1 MWSGN
6 LLGDNHQG
14 GQSSRSQLFGGQF
27 SLGVIFLGDN
37 YPGRKCVD
45 LVVIS
50 DRGMEETFAVLAEAL
65 ATITPGAMIRRGIYP
80 GCKCP
85 GQYSSRAIIRREII
99 RGAITQMIIVQ
110 GAIFLGDNYP
120 GSNNPGG
127 NHAGGNCLW
136 GNHPGCAIV
145 RGWQFSLGIII
156 IGDNF
161 PGGQ

>member
-1 MWSGN
+1 MQW
-6 LLGDNHQG
+6 QFTG
-14 GQSSRSQLFGGQF
+14 GKSSRGAIIQESIVRGA
-27 SLGVIFLGDN
+27 IFLGDN
-37 YPGRKCVD
+37 YPERKCVD

-85 GQYSSRAIIRREII
+85 GQYSSTAIIRREII
-99 RGAITQMIIVQ
+99 RGAITQVVIVQ
-110 GAIFLGDNYP
+110 GAIFLGVNYP

-127 NHAGGNCLW
+127 NHPGGNCLW
-136 GNHPGCAIV
+136 GSHPGCAIV

>member
-1 MWSGN
+1 
-6 LLGDNHQG
+6 
-14 GQSSRSQLFGGQF
+14 
-27 SLGVIFLGDN
+27 
-37 YPGRKCVD
+37 
-45 LVVIS
+45 
-50 DRGMEETFAVLAEAL
+50 MEETFAVLAEAL

-85 GQYSSRAIIRREII
+85 GQYSSTAIIRREII
-99 RGAITQMIIVQ
+99 RGAITQVVIVQ
-110 GAIFLGDNYP
+110 GPIFLGVNYP